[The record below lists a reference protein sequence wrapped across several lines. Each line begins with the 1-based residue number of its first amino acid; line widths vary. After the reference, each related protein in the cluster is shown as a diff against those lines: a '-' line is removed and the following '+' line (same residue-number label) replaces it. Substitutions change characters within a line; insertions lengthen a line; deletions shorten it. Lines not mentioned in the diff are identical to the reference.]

1 MVKEPRFSST
11 CSEVIRG
18 IWKSSIGVLTV
29 VSRTPRGEWAGAA
42 RSGVSWLLGVQL
54 DDELLLHGR
63 RDLTALG
70 RAQHLGGERVVVGLK
85 PGRNLGRQLRRV
97 ADELHG
103 AGLGLHGDDVPVA
116 NLVAGDVDAAAVDR
130 PVAVADQLPRLP
142 ARGREAQADEDVVE
156 AALEQGEQV
165 LAGDAGL
172 AGRPLVVVA
181 ELLLE
186 HAVVALG
193 LLLLAQLDAVLGLLL
208 APAAVVARR
217 VRAPLD
223 AALVGE
229 APLTLQE
236 QLLPLPAALLA
247 LRTCLSSHRLLP
259 QTRRR
264 LRGRQPLCACGVT
277 SLTPVTSRPAA
288 WSERIAVSRPEPG
301 PFTKTS
307 TFCRPCSMPLRA
319 AASAV
324 TCAANGVDLREPL
337 KPAPP
342 ADSQA
347 MSLPSRSVRETIVL
361 LKLVLMWAWPIGMFF
376 FGLRRPRCGRL
387 GAGI

>member
-1 MVKEPRFSST
+1 M
-11 CSEVIRG
+11 
-18 IWKSSIGVLTV
+18 IGLQ
-29 VSRTPRGEWAGAA
+29 PRGH
-42 RSGVSWLLGVQL
+42 L
-54 DDELLLHGR
+54 R
-63 RDLTALG
+63 RKLG
-70 RAQHLGGERVVVGLK
+70 RVANELHRAGVGL
-85 PGRNLGRQLRRV
+85 
-97 ADELHG
+97 D
-103 AGLGLHGDDVPVA
+103 GDDVAVA
-116 NLVAGDVDAAAVDR
+116 HLVAGDVDPAAVDR
-130 PVAVADQLPRLP
+130 PVAVADELARLA
-142 ARGREAQADEDVVE
+142 ARGREAEADEHVVE
-156 AALEQGEQV
+156 AGLEQHEQV
-165 LAGDAGL
+165 LARDPGL
-172 AGRPLVVVA
+172 ARGTLVVVA

-186 HAVVALG
+186 HAVVAPR
-193 LLLLAQLDAVLGLLL
+193 LLLLTQLHPVLGLLL
-208 APAAVVARR
+208 APATVVARR

-229 APLTLQE
+229 AALALE
-236 QLLPLPAALLA
+236 EELLPLPAALLA
-247 LRTCLSSHRLLP
+247 LGSCISSHRLLP

-288 WSERIAVSRPEPG
+288 WSDRIAVSRPEPG
-301 PFTKTS
+301 PLTKTS

-347 MSLPSRSVRETIVL
+347 MTLPSRSVRETIVL

-376 FGLRRPRCGRL
+376 FTRRRARPLVACRL
-387 GAGI
+387 GGAMARSWSQPSCRARRSSSAPCGCARSSSCAGREPAGRAGGECPGRRRSRRAA